1 MTKGKTMKILHV
13 AETIKGGV
21 ASVINTLIVFQAKK
35 DTVCVLIPDSQ
46 ANELNKIANCQQY
59 YFRRTGRNMGSFLS
73 LLKQFFS
80 FVIKEKP
87 DVVHIHS
94 SFAGVIARFAL
105 MVLYPIRRPIVIY
118 CPHAFSFIM
127 PNSNIKR
134 QGYIWIERLLQ
145 PITDKI
151 ICTSQFEL
159 QQAIACG
166 MNKHKLQVIYNGIDL
181 VNITTPS
188 PYLNNQKIH
197 LLFVGR
203 FDRQKGY
210 DLLLQLIKKLDKQ
223 RFDLTIIGAPVHD
236 NVEKLTQS
244 NVVYKGWL
252 TYKEIIPYFQHA
264 AVLLM
269 PSRWESFGL
278 VAVEA
283 QSFGL
288 PVVANHCSS
297 LPEVIL
303 DKKTGYLVNFEKDID
318 NIVELLNNMTIV
330 EWQQMKSDCIQFAT
344 SYFSAEKMNEAIDD
358 LYNNL
363 NDGKKQYE

>member
-1 MTKGKTMKILHV
+1 VKKGTTMKILHV

-21 ASVINTLIVFQAKK
+21 ASVMKALILFQAQKGA
-35 DTVCVLIPDSQ
+35 VCVLMPDSQ
-46 ANELNKIANCQQY
+46 ANELNGIANCQQY
-59 YFRRTGRNMGSFLS
+59 YFRRTGRNIGSFLS
-73 LLKQFFS
+73 LLKQFIYL
-80 FVIKEKP
+80 VIKEKP

-105 MVLYPIRRPIVIY
+105 IVLYPIRRPIVIY

-127 PNSNIKR
+127 PISTIKR
-134 QGYIWIERLLQ
+134 QCYIWIERLLQ

-151 ICTSQFEL
+151 ICTSKFEL
-159 QQAIACG
+159 QQAVACG
-166 MNKHKLQVIYNGIDL
+166 MNRNKLQVIYNGIDFI
-181 VNITTPS
+181 NMTS
-188 PYLNNQKIH
+188 QCPYLNNQKIH

-210 DLLLQLIKKLDKQ
+210 DLLLKLIKKLDKQ
-223 RFDLTIIGAPVHD
+223 RFDLTIIGEAVHD
-236 NVEKLTQS
+236 KVEKLTQS
-244 NVVYKGWL
+244 NVIYKGWL

-264 AVLLM
+264 TVLLM

-288 PVVANHCSS
+288 PVVANNCSS

-318 NIVELLNNMTIV
+318 NIIELLNNTAIV
-330 EWQQMKSDCIQFAT
+330 EWQKMKLDCIQFAT
-344 SYFSAEKMNEAIDD
+344 SCFSAEKMNEAIYV
-358 LYNNL
+358 LYLNL
-363 NDGKKQYE
+363 INGK